1 MLGCKILVAD
11 DEDHVL
17 RIVALK
23 LRNAGYRVTT
33 ATDGNSALEAARLDR
48 PDLLITDL
56 QMPGINGL
64 ELCLALS
71 GPDAEGSRPVP
82 SILLTARIH
91 DLERLGPTPSNVRR
105 VIAKPFSPRQ
115 LVEGVRELLGE
126 AA

>member
-23 LRNAGYRVTT
+23 LRDAGYRVMTASNGDEALAVATT
-33 ATDGNSALEAARLDR
+33 DR

-56 QMPGINGL
+56 QMPG
-64 ELCLALS
+64 LS
-71 GPDAEGSRPVP
+71 GLDLCRALAGTSDDQLKAVP
-82 SILLTARIH
+82 SILLTARSH
-91 DLERLGPTPSNVRR
+91 DLERLGEPPGNLKR
-105 VIAKPFSPRQ
+105 VISKPFSPRQ
-115 LVEGVRELLGE
+115 LVAGVRELLRE